1 MGYNCPFFSFTSS
14 NSSQIRKVDAF
25 SYTSV
30 WLKRLWNYIRNVRDL
45 KLLLFLSKCTILIK
59 TLVSS
64 YSKVEKS
71 HLWYKRLG
79 FLLSIVKEHIHLSRE
94 NVSLIKNRFFFK
106 LFYLTSSKVKENII
120 SLPYARWNIS
130 HYHFLILLTCTSMKD
145 ILSSLIKDLLQ
156 KSSNPWGMLS
166 RKNYGTYRT
175 LSFTGPGLM
184 QLRRG
189 FRRAYIRG
197 SS

>member
-1 MGYNCPFFSFTSS
+1 MPLAIQVFGW
-14 NSSQIRKVDAF
+14 KD
-25 SYTSV
+25 
-30 WLKRLWNYIRNVRDL
+30 WNYIRNVRDF

-79 FLLSIVKEHIHLSRE
+79 FLLSIIKEHIHLSRE
-94 NVSLIKNRFFFK
+94 NVSYKKSLFFQTFLPDK
-106 LFYLTSSKVKENII
+106 FQSKRKYNFFILHKMKHQ
-120 SLPYARWNIS
+120 SLSLSVFADMYF
-130 HYHFLILLTCTSMKD
+130 HED

-156 KSSNPWGMLS
+156 KSSNPWGILS